1 VRSFITNLTHTQM
14 KNYLFPHSFKKVG
27 WVLLILSII
36 AAILNLP
43 FKMEPEFLNMDP
55 INVWGKDHE
64 FFGTGKNLFD
74 EIYSIG
80 IILGSIFIAFSKEK
94 HEDEY
99 IQKIRLEAL
108 VWAVYFNYAV
118 VILMIIFLYGLDF
131 PIFLMYNLATL
142 LIVFLIRYNWGLFQ
156 ARKAI
161 SDEE

>member
-1 VRSFITNLTHTQM
+1 M
-14 KNYLFPHSFKKVG
+14 KNYLFPHSFKKIG
-27 WVLLILSII
+27 WSLLLLSIF

-43 FKMEPEFLNMDP
+43 FKVEPEFLNMDP
-55 INVWGKDHE
+55 INIWGKHNNG
-64 FFGTGKNLFD
+64 FFGAGKNLFD

-108 VWAVYFNYAV
+108 VWAVYFNYAI
-118 VILMIIFLYGLDF
+118 VILGVIFLYGLDF

-142 LIVFLIRYNWGLFQ
+142 LIVFLIRYNWGLFK